1 MNLTETKNKIKLT
14 YVQFGEVG
22 EDLAE
27 AVVTVLLRE
36 LDFAHVEV
44 SDAVDLVVFVHH
56 GGGFPL
62 RFG

>member
-1 MNLTETKNKIKLT
+1 VCVS
-14 YVQFGEVG
+14 YVQLGEVC

-27 AVVTVLLRE
+27 AVVAGLLRE

-44 SDAVDLVVFVHH
+44 ADAVDLVMLVHH
-56 GGGFPL
+56 RRRLPL